1 MRQKLACC
9 LALLIFFGN
18 SFPVAAKVEQAFES
32 FENVHRESY
41 TIEPLLRSYSEG
53 YVLLISTTEDESG
66 NVIRQKNDYKVLS
79 NIVLKGDKITGVIY
93 DIEEKKDCYV
103 LIGEG
108 NAVSENSEVINYQGK
123 VTSHPGYRFS
133 AHAIK
138 DPTSK
143 YKLSVS
149 IFDESNSAITYVF
162 DGKTSFEM
170 ISTKSHKDNYLDLE
184 KSLSGGGEYA
194 TVYTYDYPAAYNWY
208 ISGWVTTAPNFI
220 TLTNPPTGK
229 TDKHQFSYR
238 LQTES
243 NNVKEQFEKDY
254 GWVSV
259 AGVNNLKLTLH
270 ETTYTYCT
278 LLSPQESGEQGFTIF
293 AYLPTIGFVSTDVVT
308 SYTRVSTSG
317 KTPTVELGWGSLKGY
332 LDDNL
337 NNEKTFGVNFEYG
350 IINSL
355 GLVGYGQWGNIQNPV
370 TTELTY
376 EVMVQL
382 YPGDPSVGF
391 EYPTYRNVKNYPI
404 WVYRP

>member
-1 MRQKLACC
+1 

-66 NVIRQKNDYKVLS
+66 NV
-79 NIVLKGDKITGVIY
+79 
-93 DIEEKKDCYV
+93 
-103 LIGEG
+103 
-108 NAVSENSEVINYQGK
+108 
-123 VTSHPGYRFS
+123 
-133 AHAIK
+133 
-138 DPTSK
+138 
-143 YKLSVS
+143 
-149 IFDESNSAITYVF
+149 
-162 DGKTSFEM
+162 
-170 ISTKSHKDNYLDLE
+170 
-184 KSLSGGGEYA
+184 
-194 TVYTYDYPAAYNWY
+194 
-208 ISGWVTTAPNFI
+208 
-220 TLTNPPTGK
+220 
-229 TDKHQFSYR
+229 
-238 LQTES
+238 
-243 NNVKEQFEKDY
+243 EKDY